1 MANAKFKVGCTLFSF
16 TKEYVTRQMT
26 LEDCIRTAAEIGAE
40 GYELVATQM
49 LPGYPYVSDEV
60 VGFFKRM
67 EDKYG
72 IGPCCYGANMDCG
85 MRHDRNLTE
94 DEMFARALTDL
105 KSAKKLGCKVIRQ
118 QYLLSPQAMVRLAP
132 YCEEYGIRVGIEIHN
147 PETAYTAPIM
157 AYREA
162 YEKCGSK
169 YIGFVPD
176 FGSFAT
182 APNKCKWDKALAA
195 GVPEEVLEKITEMKY
210 AEAPQSDTIA
220 VVSEMMNQ
228 NSGPAMDFIAG
239 AYGFVQFRKSCKK
252 ELEGLKEIMPISFE
266 MHAKCH
272 YVDENLHEPAIPYEE
287 IIPVI
292 ANSDFDGFIVTE
304 YENEGGY
311 SGIEMAK
318 RNMAMIRK
326 IVNEME

>member
-1 MANAKFKVGCTLFSF
+1 MAKFKVGCTLFSF
-16 TKEYVTRQMT
+16 TNEYVNRQMT
-26 LEDCIRTAAEIGAE
+26 LEDCIRTAAEIGAD
-40 GYELVATQM
+40 GYEIVATQM
-49 LPGYPYVSDEV
+49 LPSYPYVTDEV
-60 VGFFKRM
+60 AGFFRRM

-72 IGPCCYGANMDCG
+72 IAPICYGANMDCG
-85 MRHDRNLTE
+85 MRRDRDLTE
-94 DEMFARALTDL
+94 DEMLAMAINDL

-118 QYLLSPQAMVRLAP
+118 QYLLSPNAMVRLAP
-132 YCEEYGIRVGIEIHN
+132 YCEEYDIRVGIEIHN

-169 YIGFVPD
+169 YLGFVPD

-195 GVPEEVLEKITEMKY
+195 GVSEEVLHKITEMKY
-210 AEAPQSDTIA
+210 AEAPQEETIA
-220 VVSEMMNQ
+220 KAAEMMGGNP
-228 NSGPAMDFIAG
+228 GPAMDFIMG
-239 AYGFVQFRKSCKK
+239 AYGFVQFRKSCRK

-292 ANSDFDGFIVTE
+292 ANSDFDGYIVTE

-326 IVNEME
+326 IVDEMK